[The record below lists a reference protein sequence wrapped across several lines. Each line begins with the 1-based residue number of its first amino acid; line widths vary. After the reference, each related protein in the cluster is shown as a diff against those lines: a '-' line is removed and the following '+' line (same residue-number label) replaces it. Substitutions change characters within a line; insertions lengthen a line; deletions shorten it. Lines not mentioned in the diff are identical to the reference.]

1 MRRQLLVSVLL
12 VSFFRSFSDR
22 AEDSLRSIINGDSND
37 SLKIMAY
44 TSLCY
49 VRITEPNKAVS
60 VLKEMEE
67 MCDKKLKSQKL
78 KALCLRKLGVMYG
91 NLNFFDKALEFTFR
105 SAHIF
110 EELNDKEGIAN
121 CYNNIGS
128 FYNNKG
134 EFTADKLF
142 YKRSIEYHLKAIDI
156 RIAINDTDQ
165 TVNSYNN
172 IGNTYMSI
180 EDYDKALEFF
190 NKAYKIYARVA
201 DFNAMEMINSNL
213 GDCYLRMS
221 LKNKNNALLKQSLY
235 YFLNVLKNFNGT
247 NPNDRYAGCYM
258 SVGRIYSAMGNT
270 SLGITY
276 LEKAIAM
283 SKSIRD
289 KNIIRNT
296 AEQLARAYEAAGDY
310 KKALENFH
318 LFNAYKDSLLNEK
331 SSGNIEEMQAL
342 YQTSQKDREIEK
354 LNDEKKIKDAE
365 LSRQRT
371 VIFSSIFGVLSISI
385 LVLVLLS
392 RSALKKKAHRQLT
405 SAYKKIEIKN
415 QQITDSINYS
425 KRIQSAI
432 LPPIELVS
440 KQLKNFFIYYA
451 PKDIV
456 SGDFYWFTENNNKL
470 IFIVVDC
477 TGHGVPGAL
486 MSMIG
491 NTLLNEIINQK
502 DIVEPNEILDQ
513 LNKGVKHSLRQSGSD
528 NVSQDDGMDVSVCCI
543 DKKDP
548 SVLKYACANHSI
560 FVKANNKVTELTGDI
575 YSIGGDFGKTEKS
588 FQNKKHKLE
597 PNSYIVMSSD
607 GYYDQF
613 GGAKDSKFLISRF
626 EELILN
632 TDLEK
637 NNVAEVF
644 EKEISGWKGS
654 QKQTDDIL
662 VAGFKI

>member
-1 MRRQLLVSVLL
+1 MRHFLIAVTIVF
-12 VSFFRSFSDR
+12 SFFSSFADR
-22 AEDSLRSIINGDSND
+22 TEDSLRSIINNDSND

-44 TSLCY
+44 TSLAHKC
-49 VRITEPNKAVS
+49 IIEPTKALE

-67 MCDKKLKSQKL
+67 MCDGKLKSQKL
-78 KALCLRKLGVMYG
+78 TALCLRKLGVMYG
-91 NLNFFDKALEFTFR
+91 NLNYFDKALEFTFR
-105 SAHIF
+105 SADIF
-110 EELNDKEGIAN
+110 EKLDDKEGLAN

-134 EFTADKLF
+134 EFTADKAF

-156 RIAINDTDQ
+156 RIAINDTSQ
-165 TVNSYNN
+165 TCNSYNN

-180 EDYDKALEFF
+180 EDYEKALEFF
-190 NKAYKIYARVA
+190 NKANIIYSRYN
-201 DFNAMEMINSNL
+201 DFNSIEMINSNL
-213 GDCYLRMS
+213 GDCYLRMAI
-221 LKNKNNALLKQSLY
+221 KNKSNTLLKQSLY
-235 YFLNVLKNFNGT
+235 YFLSVLKNYNGA
-247 NPNDRYAGCYM
+247 NPNDRYAGSYM

-276 LEKAIAM
+276 LEKAITM

-289 KNIIRNT
+289 KNIIKNT
-296 AEQLARAYEAAGDY
+296 AEQLATAYEQAGDH

-331 SSGNIEEMQAL
+331 SSGNIEQMQAI

-354 LNDEKKIKDAE
+354 LNNEKRIKDAE

-371 VIFSSIFGVLSISI
+371 MIISSIGAGLFVLI

-392 RSALKKKAHRQLT
+392 RSALKKKAHKQLGD
-405 SAYKKIEIKN
+405 AYKKIEIKN

-432 LPPIELVS
+432 LPPVDLVS
-440 KQLKNFFIYYA
+440 KSLKNFFIYYA

-456 SGDFYWFTENNNKL
+456 SGDFYWFSENAGKL
-470 IFIVVDC
+470 FFIVVDC

-502 DIVEPNEILDQ
+502 DIIEPGEILNQ
-513 LNKGVKHSLRQSGSD
+513 LNKGVKNALRQAGSD
-528 NVSQDDGMDVSVCCI
+528 LISQDDGMDVSVCCI

-560 FVKANNKVTELTGDI
+560 FVKANNQVIELTGDI
-575 YSIGGDFGKTEKS
+575 YSIGGDFGRSEKS
-588 FQNKKHKLE
+588 FESKTHKLE
-597 PNSYIVMSSD
+597 SNSYVVMSTD

-613 GGAKDSKFLISRF
+613 GGANR
-626 EELILN
+626 
-632 TDLEK
+632 
-637 NNVAEVF
+637 
-644 EKEISGWKGS
+644 
-654 QKQTDDIL
+654 
-662 VAGFKI
+662 